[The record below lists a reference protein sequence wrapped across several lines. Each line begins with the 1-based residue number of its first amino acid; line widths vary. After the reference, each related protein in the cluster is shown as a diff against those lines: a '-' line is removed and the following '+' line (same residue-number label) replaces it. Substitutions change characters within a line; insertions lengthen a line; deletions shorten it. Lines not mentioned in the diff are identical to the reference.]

1 MLSESVYMGIDAGT
15 TKLKLMLYD
24 QDMREIGSSS
34 RDTVI
39 YIPENGASEID
50 MNELWQAF
58 CEASLELKEKY
69 PREMAALKCLGIS
82 GQGDGL
88 WPLDASGAPV
98 RRAILWNDSR
108 SKSMNVDDIPGFHA
122 LLRREY
128 MNTVFAGS
136 MPGIQKWLKANHPE
150 EYRRIAHSLHCK
162 DWLNYCLTGRIV
174 SEYSDIT
181 CSSGMNM
188 KTLKYVPELFQMLD
202 IPEMLETMPEVVEPM
217 DIIGEVSQE
226 AALSTGI
233 PRGVSVIAGCLDC
246 CAASAGSDFYRE
258 GEGCSVIGTAMIN
271 EICQTMDK
279 VNPNDLRGLLL
290 YHVAPEKYI
299 KIMNTAG
306 GASCADFVR
315 KLVAPDVPFDELF
328 AELEKV
334 PIGSNGL
341 IYHPYIFGE
350 RAPFKDPN
358 ASGAFLGLRNFH
370 TRFDMMRAAYEGI
383 ALMFADCFRAVD
395 DVSVVYLSGGASRSP
410 FVCQL
415 FCDALGRP
423 VRRQTTDELG
433 TLGII
438 KMIKIALGEA
448 GDFDELLIDSYIDY
462 QPDMEKHRKYLAL
475 YDSFIATRES
485 LRPHW
490 GKSY

>member
-1 MLSESVYMGIDAGT
+1 MAFESVYMGIDAGT

-24 QDMREIGSSS
+24 QDMHEIGSSS

-50 MNELWQAF
+50 MNELWQSL
-58 CEASLELKEKY
+58 CDASQELMQRY
-69 PREMAALKCLGIS
+69 PQAMAALKCLGIS

-88 WPLDASGAPV
+88 WPLDQNGLPV
-98 RRAILWNDSR
+98 RRAVLWNDSR
-108 SKSMNVDDIPGFHA
+108 SKTMDIDSIPGFHD
-122 LLRREY
+122 LLRREC
-128 MNTVFAGS
+128 MNMVFAGS
-136 MPGIQKWLKANHPE
+136 MPGIQKWLKATHPD

-188 KTLKYVPELFQMLD
+188 KTLEYVPELFEILD
-202 IPEMLETMPEVVEPM
+202 IAEMLETMPDVVEPM
-217 DIIGEVSQE
+217 DIIGEVNE
-226 AALSTGI
+226 AASKQTGI
-233 PRGVSVIAGCLDC
+233 PKGVKVIAGCLDC

-258 GEGCSVIGTAMIN
+258 GEGCSVIGTSMIN
-271 EICQTMDK
+271 EICQTIETI
-279 VNPNDLRGLLL
+279 NPDDLRGLLL

-306 GASCADFVR
+306 GSSCADFVR
-315 KLVAPDVPFDELF
+315 KMVAPEMPFEALF
-328 AELEKV
+328 EALEKV

-358 ASGAFLGLRNFH
+358 ASGAFLGLRNYH
-370 TRFDMMRAAYEGI
+370 TKFDMMRAAYEGI
-383 ALMFADCFRAVD
+383 ALMFVDCFRAVN
-395 DVSVVYLSGGASRSP
+395 DVSVVYLSGGATRSP

-423 VRRQTTDELG
+423 VRRQTADELG

-448 GDFDELLIDSYIDY
+448 QSFDELLIDSYVDY
-462 QPDMEKHRKYLAL
+462 TPDMEKHEKYKAL
-475 YDSFIATRES
+475 YESFIATRES

-490 GKSY
+490 GHSY